1 VKRRGRGGT
10 ERVASRGLMVVLAA
24 LAGACTPDVGSSPVP
39 TAMQFDLTAAPPRV
53 PQPTALVVNRQTG
66 HIDFSLAGTPIP
78 DDCSTQTALTEA
90 QCEFDQWLQTLN
102 GFPSLTTAS
111 APASGALD
119 PATLTLGTNVDV
131 FACDPG
137 VPAGAGVCSNGG
149 ASLTTGLAVAFDS
162 ASTSLTVTPP
172 GPWTLGEFY
181 WMGVRGYANG
191 ARDAGGVPVV
201 GSPTMALL
209 KQDTSLTCEAQDPTQ
224 IDPHCPGY
232 QVVAQGNPSPTAAA
246 MQLFQLDAIRQAYI
260 ADHGFDVMTTA
271 GLPKDELAVLWG
283 FPIHTNSVP
292 LLLPGTAAVPHV
304 PAADQLVVGVQGPVD
319 PATVSAFVV
328 RAKNGPVVV
337 IDLTAAAAGDLNAG
351 FPPVAAAYLAGPGA
365 IAIQSSAPFPPG
377 HQIGL
382 FFTSAIHSPDGAPLV
397 ASPVSVLL
405 TLTAPLVDS
414 AGHSTVSGLADTDA
428 AALEAGRQALQ
439 PLFDNPIFTHLTGI
453 TRANLVYCYAFVPTV
468 MP

>member
-1 VKRRGRGGT
+1 MNRRGGNTWAVEGLA
-10 ERVASRGLMVVLAA
+10 VALTA
-24 LAGACTPDVGSSPVP
+24 LAGACTPDVGSSPPAP

-53 PQPTALVVNRQTG
+53 PQPTALVVNPQTG

-78 DDCSTQTALTEA
+78 DDCTTQTALTEA
-90 QCEFDQWLQTLN
+90 QCQFDQWLQTLD
-102 GFPSLTTAS
+102 GFPSLGTAT
-111 APASGALD
+111 APASAALD

-131 FACDPG
+131 F
-137 VPAGAGVCSNGG
+137 GAVV
-149 ASLTTGLAVAFDS
+149 AQAPLTTGLATSFDS
-162 ASTSLTVTPP
+162 TSNSLTVTPA

-191 ARDAGGVPVV
+191 IRDAAGGPVV

-209 KQDTSLTCEAQDPTQ
+209 KQETSLTCDAADPTQ

-232 QVVAQGNPSPTAAA
+232 EVVAQGATSPMAAA
-246 MQLFQLDAIRQAYI
+246 VQLFQLEAIREAYL
-260 ADHGFDVMTTA
+260 AGHGFDVMA
-271 GLPKDELAVLWG
+271 ASGLPKDEIAVLWG

-304 PAADQLVVGVQGPVD
+304 PAANQILVGVQGPVD

-328 RAKNGPVVV
+328 RVQNGPVVV
-337 IDLTAAAAGDLNAG
+337 MDLTAAAAGDLNAG
-351 FPPVAAAYLAGPGA
+351 FPPVAAAYVPSVGA
-365 IAIQSSAPFPPG
+365 IAIQFATPFPAG

-382 FFTSAIHSPDGAPLV
+382 FLTNGIHSPDGAPLV

-405 TLTAPLVDS
+405 SLTASLVDS
-414 AGHSTVSGLADTDA
+414 AGHSTVSGVADADA
-428 AALEAGRQALQ
+428 AALEGGRQALQ
-439 PLFDNPIFTHLTGI
+439 PLFDNPIFSPLTGV